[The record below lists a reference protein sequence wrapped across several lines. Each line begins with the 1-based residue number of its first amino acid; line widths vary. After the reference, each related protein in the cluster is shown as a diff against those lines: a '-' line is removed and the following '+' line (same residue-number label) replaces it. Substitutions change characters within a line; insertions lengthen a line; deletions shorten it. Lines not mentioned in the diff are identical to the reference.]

1 MIDSN
6 KILVVDLDGTLIRS
20 DMLQET
26 FWSAFSLDWKV
37 PFKALAALLSGKAQ
51 LKEYLNR
58 TSDVEVNTLPYNK
71 SVINYIKQF
80 RQKGGRSALVTAS
93 NHVAGKKISNH
104 LGFFDEVYG
113 STSTLNLKGKNKAD
127 FLNSRFGLKNFNY
140 IGNSY
145 ADIPVWKNADKAI
158 TINADQ
164 GLKRACNKANYNC
177 EHLKDDDKNPSLY
190 SFIKL
195 LRPHQW
201 LKNILVF
208 LPMLV
213 SHQITIPNF
222 FECFTAFI
230 AFNFIASSVYI
241 VNDLLDLNIDRA
253 HPRKKDRLIASG
265 IIPIT
270 NSMIIAILFF
280 IFGISVA
287 LLLSQFFLFILL
299 AYYALT
305 FIYSL
310 VLKKKK
316 IVDIFTLA
324 IFYTIRIVGGG
335 IASEIKISFWLL
347 FFSMFFFFSLAAIK
361 RLSEIVDLK
370 KNGKSRIINRNYQ
383 ITDLSIITMIAIIA
397 GFISVLVMTL
407 YVYSPSATML
417 YSTPK
422 ILWGVNCILLY
433 WLIRMVFMSY
443 HGKMDDDPI
452 IFAIKDRVTYISF
465 IFIAMFILL
474 GLRL

>member
-1 MIDSN
+1 
-6 KILVVDLDGTLIRS
+6 
-20 DMLQET
+20 
-26 FWSAFSLDWKV
+26 
-37 PFKALAALLSGKAQ
+37 
-51 LKEYLNR
+51 
-58 TSDVEVNTLPYNK
+58 
-71 SVINYIKQF
+71 
-80 RQKGGRSALVTAS
+80 
-93 NHVAGKKISNH
+93 
-104 LGFFDEVYG
+104 
-113 STSTLNLKGKNKAD
+113 
-127 FLNSRFGLKNFNY
+127 
-140 IGNSY
+140 
-145 ADIPVWKNADKAI
+145 
-158 TINADQ
+158 
-164 GLKRACNKANYNC
+164 
-177 EHLKDDDKNPSLY
+177 
-190 SFIKL
+190 
-195 LRPHQW
+195 
-201 LKNILVF
+201 
-208 LPMLV
+208 
-213 SHQITIPNF
+213 
-222 FECFTAFI
+222 
-230 AFNFIASSVYI
+230 
-241 VNDLLDLNIDRA
+241 
-253 HPRKKDRLIASG
+253 
-265 IIPIT
+265 
-270 NSMIIAILFF
+270 MIIAILFF

-383 ITDLSIITMIAIIA
+383 ITDLSIITMIAIIE

-465 IFIAMFILL
+465 IFILK
-474 GLRL
+474 